1 MYKVYQVQSGDTIER
16 IADLFHTNTD
26 TIRRL
31 NGITGNVMLRPG
43 SFLIVPVEEDNLFDT
58 YIVQKGDNMYAL
70 ARTYNVDYDM
80 LLELNGLDADD
91 YIYPGQEI
99 LIPKKGVKMYR
110 VKDGD
115 TVESV
120 SNNLN
125 TDYAELSK
133 QNKNLFLMPDQILF
147 YQ

>member
-16 IADLFHTNTD
+16 IANLFHTNTD
-26 TIRRL
+26 MIRRL

-43 SFLIVPVEEDNLFDT
+43 SFLIVPVEEESLFDT

-70 ARTYNVDYDM
+70 ARTHNVDYDM

-91 YIYPGQEI
+91 YIYPEQEI

>member
-1 MYKVYQVQSGDTIER
+1 MYKVYQVQNGDTLER
-16 IADLFHTNTD
+16 VANFFHTTTD
-26 TIRRL
+26 AIRKL
-31 NGITGNVMLRPG
+31 NGITGSVLLRPG
-43 SFLIVPVEEDNLFDT
+43 SFLIVPAEENTLFDT

-70 ARTYNVDYDM
+70 SRTYNVDYDM

-99 LIPKKGVKMYR
+99 VIPKKGVKMYR

-120 SNNLN
+120 GNELHTN
-125 TDYAELSK
+125 YEELSK
-133 QNKNLFLMPDQILF
+133 WNSNLFLIPDQILF